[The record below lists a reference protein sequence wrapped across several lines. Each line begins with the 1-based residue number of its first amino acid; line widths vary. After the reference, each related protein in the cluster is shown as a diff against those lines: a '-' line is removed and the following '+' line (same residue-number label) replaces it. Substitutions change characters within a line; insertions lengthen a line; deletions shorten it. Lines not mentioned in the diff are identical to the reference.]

1 MLPSCSDLHLFSFQV
16 SHIWNDITK
25 VQMALMNEN
34 FSDLLTVG
42 EEAFLLLVV
51 FDNYME
57 TAFAPKNAD

>member
-1 MLPSCSDLHLFSFQV
+1 
-16 SHIWNDITK
+16 
-25 VQMALMNEN
+25 MALMNEN

-57 TAFAPKNAD
+57 TAFAPKNADWKGKRELGGNLNSLNC